1 MSDRAAV
8 FPDVD
13 PRAHHPH
20 RPNATLYVAVFVALA
35 VLTVTTVLVSYWHLP
50 VLAAVI
56 VAMMIAT
63 VKASLVATFFMH
75 LKGERLFIYGILGLT
90 AFFVLFLFILPIS
103 DQGFLSSKMTHTNV
117 AAEAEAP

>member
-1 MSDRAAV
+1 MSDHAAV
-8 FPDVD
+8 ASID

-20 RPNATLYVAVFVALA
+20 RPEVNIYIAVFVALA

-50 VLAAVI
+50 ILAGVA

-75 LKGERLFIYGILGLT
+75 LKGERAFIYGILAMT
-90 AFFVLFLFILPIS
+90 VFFVLFLFILPIS
-103 DQGFLSSKMTHTNV
+103 DQDLLSGRMTHTNV
-117 AAEAEAP
+117 TAEAEAR